1 MVKTN
6 SFRFPSADGIHS
18 VYACEWLPEAE
29 SRGVVHIVH
38 GLSEYTERYD
48 RFARFLASQG
58 FIVCGSDHL
67 GHGKTVTDKVFGWF
81 AEQDGW
87 HKVLTD
93 VRTMHHL
100 TKEKY
105 PNLPYF
111 FFGHS
116 MGSFLTRQY
125 LIDYPGEVDGAILS
139 GTGQESMA
147 LLISGRLLSRL
158 LVWLGKGKQVSS
170 ITVAFSVGAF
180 NKKFKPNRTNV
191 DWISR
196 DETVQDTYL
205 ADPFCRFLPKTGMY
219 ADMIGGMHYIGKPK
233 NVAKVDKSCPIFLL
247 SGDKDPVGG
256 QGKGVLKAR
265 DLYLWAGCTDVSCKL
280 YPDGRHEMLNEIN
293 YEEVHQDVLQWL
305 DSHL

>member
-6 SFRFPSADGIHS
+6 SFFFPSADGIHS
-18 VYACEWLPEAE
+18 VYACEWVPEGE
-29 SRGVVHIVH
+29 IRGVVHIVH

-48 RFARFLASQG
+48 RFARFLSAQG

-67 GHGKTVTDKVFGWF
+67 GHGKTASDKVFGWF

-87 HKVLTD
+87 HKVLSD

-100 TKEKY
+100 TKEKH

-125 LIDYPGEVDGAILS
+125 LIDYPGEVDGAVIS
-139 GTGQESMA
+139 GTGQES
-147 LLISGRLLSRL
+147 LTLIVLGRMLARFLTCMGQGRKVNPL
-158 LVWLGKGKQVSS
+158 
-170 ITVAFSVGAF
+170 TVALSIGAY
-180 NKKFKPNRTNV
+180 NKQFKPNRTNV

-196 DETVQDTYL
+196 DEAVQDAYL
-205 ADPFCRFLPKTGMY
+205 ADPFCRFLPTTGMF
-219 ADMIGGMHYIGKPK
+219 ADMIGGMHYIGLPK
-233 NVAKVDKSCPIFLL
+233 NVARVDKSCPLFLL

-256 QGKGVLKAR
+256 QGKGVRKTR
-265 DLYLWAGCTDVSCKL
+265 DLYLRAGCTDVSCKL
-280 YPDGRHEMLNEIN
+280 YPDGRHEMLNELN

-305 DSHL
+305 EAHL